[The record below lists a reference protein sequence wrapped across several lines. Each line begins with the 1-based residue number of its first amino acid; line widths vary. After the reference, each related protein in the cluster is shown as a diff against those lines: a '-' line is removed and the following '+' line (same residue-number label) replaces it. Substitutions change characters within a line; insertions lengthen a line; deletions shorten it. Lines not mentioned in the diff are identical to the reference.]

1 MSTARE
7 RFEKI
12 VYAAIGAGDSWVET
26 ASELISDPDKREK
39 RLETLAKR
47 GKKRFSSLE
56 KNVEK
61 RRQKIRKEIEN
72 RLSQERLEK
81 IVGQA
86 REALEPIA
94 ERLGVAGRLGSQNG
108 ATSKSQAKEE
118 KVANKAS
125 EASSKAAS

>member
-72 RLSQERLEK
+72 RLSQE
-81 IVGQA
+81 
-86 REALEPIA
+86 
-94 ERLGVAGRLGSQNG
+94 
-108 ATSKSQAKEE
+108 
-118 KVANKAS
+118 
-125 EASSKAAS
+125 